1 MQDPKIRAELR
12 EMLQE
17 DYHITENNDL
27 RAVIQFLNDGE
38 IPVDAILL
46 ASEDA
51 AVVELICML
60 RDNAKFA
67 MTALLLVT
75 GQNLTDK
82 ELSLLEMGAVDCLQ
96 MPFQQKLVMHRVENA
111 IRFKDSVTYEEMES
125 ILRALP
131 SNIYMKNVQGRYIF
145 CTHYWHHLHHAD
157 EPDWTIRGKTDVE
170 IRKDKENAEAALQA
184 DLDLLKSGKSSQYTI
199 EINSDGIQEFFEIIK
214 HPICNQHGIIT
225 GIVGLINNVTEY
237 EQMKRVLE
245 KQLHTD
251 EMTGL
256 YSRSYFEEFLRKIQK
271 EEHKGDFPVCIISAD
286 CDGLKS
292 VNDVY
297 GHLAGDQYIRMAAM
311 LFRMILPDKSYV
323 FRTGGDEFIILLP
336 KSDQRSGNHYIQQMC
351 EQAGLFQIKDHKLS
365 ISFGLAMW
373 ADRSTPATVCLAES
387 DKNMYAEKKR
397 KKDVQTLEF
406 PFLIQTRHKGRLVL
420 L

>member
-1 MQDPKIRAELR
+1 MTAKKMLLLVIQDPEIRAELR
-12 EMLQE
+12 EMLQ
-17 DYHITENNDL
+17 DHYYISENDDL
-27 RAVIQFLNDGE
+27 HAAMQFLNDGH
-38 IPVDAILL
+38 IPVDAVVL
-46 ASEDA
+46 ASEDDA
-51 AVVELICML
+51 AVELMCML
-60 RDNAKFA
+60 RDNAKFN

-75 GQNLTDK
+75 RQNVTER

-96 MPFQQKLVMHRVENA
+96 MPFQKKLVMHRIDNA

-131 SNIYMKNVQGRYIF
+131 SNIYMKDVQGRYIF

-157 EPDWTIRGKTDVE
+157 EPGWTVRGKTDVE

-184 DLDLLKSGKSSQYTI
+184 DLELLKSGKPSAYTI

-214 HPICNQHGIIT
+214 HPIRNQHGAIT
-225 GIVGLINNVTEY
+225 GIIGLINNVTEY
-237 EQMKRVLE
+237 EQMKRALE

-256 YSRSYFEEFLRKIQK
+256 YSRSYFEEFLREIQK
-271 EEHKGDFPVCIISAD
+271 EEHKKDFPLCIISAD

-311 LFRMILPDKSYV
+311 LFRMILPDTSYV
-323 FRTGGDEFIILLP
+323 FRTGGDEFVILLP
-336 KSDQRSGNHYIQQMC
+336 RCNQRSGNLYIQKMR
-351 EQAGLFQIKDHKLS
+351 EQAGLFQIKEHTLS

-373 ADRSTPATVCLAES
+373 TDSALPATICLAES
-387 DKNMYAEKKR
+387 DRNMYAEKKV
-397 KKDVQTLEF
+397 KKT
-406 PFLIQTRHKGRLVL
+406 HRL
-420 L
+420 

>member
-1 MQDPKIRAELR
+1 MSAKKMLLLVIQDSEIRAELR

-27 RAVIQFLNDGE
+27 RAVIQFLNDGK
-38 IPVDAILL
+38 IPVDAILI
-46 ASEDA
+46 ASNDDA
-51 AVVELICML
+51 VAELMCML

-75 GQNLTDK
+75 EQNLTEK

-96 MPFQQKLVMHRVENA
+96 MPFQQELVMHRINNA

-125 ILRALP
+125 ILSALP
-131 SNIYMKNVQGRYIF
+131 SNIYMKDVQGRYIF
-145 CTHYWHHLHHAD
+145 CTHYWHHLHDAD
-157 EPDWTIRGKTDVE
+157 DPDRTVRGKTDVE
-170 IRKDKENAEAALQA
+170 IRKDKDNAEVALQA
-184 DLDLLKSGKSSQYTI
+184 DLKLLKSGKPSQYTI

-214 HPICNQHGIIT
+214 HPIRNKHGIIT

-237 EQMKRVLE
+237 EQMKRALE

-251 EMTGL
+251 ELTGL
-256 YSRSYFEEFLRKIQK
+256 YSRSYFEEFMRKIQK
-271 EEHKGDFPVCIISAD
+271 EEHKEDFPVCIISAD

-292 VNDVY
+292 VNDIY

-323 FRTGGDEFIILLP
+323 FRTGGDEFIILLL
-336 KSDQRSGNHYIQQMC
+336 KSDRRAGDYYIQQMH
-351 EQAGLFQIKDHKLS
+351 EQSGLFQIRDHKLS

-373 ADRSTPATVCLAES
+373 TDRSTPATVCLAES
-387 DKNMYAEKKR
+387 DKNMYAEKKG
-397 KKDVQTLEF
+397 KKA
-406 PFLIQTRHKGRLVL
+406 HRL
-420 L
+420 